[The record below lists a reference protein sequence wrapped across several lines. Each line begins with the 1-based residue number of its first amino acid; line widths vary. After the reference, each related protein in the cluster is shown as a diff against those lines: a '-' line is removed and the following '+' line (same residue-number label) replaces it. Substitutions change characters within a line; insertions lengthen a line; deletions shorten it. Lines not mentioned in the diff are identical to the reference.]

1 MTNHFHLVI
10 RTPKGNLVSGMRWL
24 QSTFANRY
32 HRYRKGD
39 QAGVISL
46 CLWLIFEAEFPFL
59 YLMARGLRIERENGV
74 YHVINRG
81 NYRQDLFINEGAHLS
96 FENCLFEACEK
107 SEWVL
112 EGFCVMTNHFHL
124 VIRTPKG
131 NLVSG
136 MRWLQSTF
144 ANRYHRYRKVHG
156 KLFQGRYKSL
166 IVEEDSYPGALLH
179 YVHLNPVRASMVP
192 LDQLK
197 DYRWSSYWY
206 LHQKRKRPP
215 FMDCTG
221 ALEAAGGLA
230 DTPAGR
236 KQYLSY
242 LKWIT
247 TNDLAQKEMAFDKMC
262 RDWAL
267 GAKSFK
273 KGLLEEL
280 EAAKEADKQTD
291 GTEAVDRYYGEGLRK
306 ANRLRWE
313 MLLEKG
319 LEFVGKD
326 RSSIDADLKS
336 ARWKVMLAAVLK
348 RKTSAT
354 NAWITQQLNMGTA
367 DAVSRYVSEFR
378 TSGGDDERDFT
389 DLTTKVMK

>member
-1 MTNHFHLVI
+1 
-10 RTPKGNLVSGMRWL
+10 
-24 QSTFANRY
+24 
-32 HRYRKGD
+32 
-39 QAGVISL
+39 
-46 CLWLIFEAEFPFL
+46 
-59 YLMARGLRIERENGV
+59 MARGLRIERENGV

-96 FENCLFEACEK
+96 FETCLFEACEK

-144 ANRYHRYRKVHG
+144 ANRYHRFRKVHG

-166 IVEEDSYPGALLH
+166 IVEEGSSLGPLLH

-192 LDQLK
+192 LEKLK
-197 DYRWSSYWY
+197 DYRWSSYWF
-206 LHQKRKRPP
+206 LHNKRKRPD

-221 ALEAAGGLA
+221 ALNAAGGLA

-236 KQYLSY
+236 AHYLNY
-242 LKWIT
+242 LKWLVA
-247 TNDLAQKEMAFDKMC
+247 DELAQKEMAFEKMC
-262 RDWAL
+262 RGWAL
-267 GAKSFK
+267 GTKDFK

-280 EAAKEADKQTD
+280 EKAKEIDQGTD
-291 GTEAVDRYYGEGLRK
+291 GTSAVDRYYGEGLRE

-319 LEFVGKD
+319 LEFLSKD
-326 RSSIDADLKS
+326 RASIETDLKS

-348 RKTSAT
+348 KKTSAT
-354 NAWITQQLNMGTA
+354 NAWITDQLNMGTA

-378 TSGGDDERDFT
+378 ASGGDSEASCMN
-389 DLTTKVMK
+389 LITKVMK